1 MKRVFI
7 STAIPYVNAKPHLGF
22 ALEAI
27 QADAAARYWR
37 LREADVFFV
46 TGTDENA
53 LKNVRA
59 AEAAGIPT
67 QEFVDQNAE
76 HFRALRETLSL
87 SPDTFIRTTE
97 ARHISGAQKLWTLC
111 EKDIYKKKYRGLYC
125 VGCEQFYKESELVG
139 GLCPEHKTKPE
150 MIEEENYFFRLSAYQ
165 KQLEEVFEKNEIVII
180 PEHRR
185 NEVLSFIRSGL
196 EDFSI
201 SRSRARAREWGIPVP
216 GDDSQIIYVWF
227 DALTNYINA
236 LGFGADKPEKFENY
250 WNTSGEN
257 EAIHMIGKG
266 VLRFHA
272 IYWPA
277 MLLSANLRLPSKI
290 VIHGYLTSSGD
301 KMSKSI
307 GNVVSP
313 FDLANE
319 WGTDAVRYFLLREIP
334 SFEDGDYSPKR
345 FAERYNA
352 DLSHGLGN
360 LVSRTL
366 TMISK
371 NPLTIGANELEKQA
385 TEWRERYDTAMRG
398 FRFNVALESIWGL
411 IGEVDRY
418 INTNKPWELA
428 KNDPE
433 RFKIVASSLWISL
446 GAIAF
451 MLRPLLPD
459 TVTKILKALH
469 RTETGQP
476 PGVGTVVS
484 PTRPENLF
492 PPKLTT
498 EEKK

>member
-7 STAIPYVNAKPHLGF
+7 STAIPYVNAKPHLGH
-22 ALEAI
+22 ALEFV

-59 AEAAGIPT
+59 AETTGIPP

-76 HFRALRETLSL
+76 HFRTLIKTLSL
-87 SPDTFIRTTE
+87 SPDDFIRTTE
-97 ARHISGAQKLWTLC
+97 ARHIAGAQKLWTLC

-125 VGCEQFYKESELVG
+125 VGCEQFYKESELEH
-139 GLCPEHKTKPE
+139 GLCPEHKTAPE
-150 MIEEENYFFRLSAYQ
+150 MIEEENYFFRLSSYQ
-165 KQLEEVFEKNEIVII
+165 KQLEELLEKNRINIV
-180 PEHRR
+180 PEHRK
-185 NEVLSFIRSGL
+185 NEMLSFVRSGL
-196 EDFSI
+196 EDFSV

-236 LGFGADKPEKFENY
+236 LGFGSDKPEKFESY
-250 WNTSGEN
+250 WNTGGED
-257 EAIHMIGKG
+257 ETIHMIGKG

-277 MLLSANLRLPSKI
+277 MLLSAKLKPPSKI
-290 VIHGYLTSSGD
+290 VVHGYLTSSGD

-313 FDLANE
+313 FDLVNE
-319 WGTDAVRYFLLREIP
+319 WGADAVRYFLLREVP
-334 SFEDGDYSPKR
+334 SFEDGDYSPER

-385 TEWRERYDTAMRG
+385 TEWREKYDSAMRD
-398 FRFNVALESIWGL
+398 FRFNVALESAWGL
-411 IGEVDRY
+411 IGEADRY

-433 RFKIVASSLWISL
+433 RFVIVASSLWATL
-446 GAIAF
+446 RAITL
-451 MLRPLLPD
+451 MLRPLIPE
-459 TVTKILKALH
+459 TAEKILKALAW
-469 RTETGQP
+469 EKSDEP
-476 PGVGTVVS
+476 PQGTVIT
-484 PTRPENLF
+484 PTRPDNLF
-492 PPKLTT
+492 PPKVAA
-498 EEKK
+498 EKK